1 MRSVTTQAT
10 NKLNRIERDIP
21 EGLIVDAA
29 WLEARGYS
37 TSLRSKYVKAG
48 WLEQPTRG
56 VYRRPYSGALDW
68 QLAILSLQTLLSV
81 PLIVGGRTAIELQGR
96 GHYLKRDQDEVHL
109 YGDVRPPAWL
119 DKLDLGVAFRVHRSA
134 TLFTNEPTT
143 RALTNVV
150 FDARTRKVKTADHI
164 HGSWTSYP
172 LGHWGWPLTI
182 STLERAY
189 LELLGELPDRETFH
203 QADVLMEGLSDLS
216 PRRLQK
222 LLEDCRSIKVKRLF
236 LFFADRHN
244 HAWLKRL
251 DKSRIE
257 LGTGK
262 RQLVKGGR
270 YDATY
275 QITVPERF

>member
-1 MRSVTTQAT
+1 MSSVTVQKET
-10 NKLNRIERDIP
+10 KLNQLERDIP
-21 EGLIVDAA
+21 EGMVVDAA
-29 WLEARGYS
+29 WLEAKGYS
-37 TSLRSKYVKAG
+37 RSLRGQYVQRG

-56 VYRRPYSGALDW
+56 VYRRPYGTLDW
-68 QLAILSLQTLLSV
+68 QLVVLSLQTLLSV
-81 PLIVGGRTAIELQGR
+81 PLVVGGRTAIELQGR
-96 GHYLKRDQDEVHL
+96 GHYLKHDQDEVHL

-119 DKLDLGVAFRVHRSA
+119 ARLDLGVAFRTHDAA
-134 TLFTNEPTT
+134 TLFASAPST
-143 RALTNVV
+143 RGLTHVE
-150 FDARTRKVKTADHI
+150 FDARTRKAKSADPV
-164 HGSWTSYP
+164 HGSFTSYP
-172 LGHWGWPLTI
+172 LGHWQWPLTI

-189 LELLGELPDRETFH
+189 LELLGELPGRETFH

-236 LFFADRHN
+236 FFFADRHG

-251 DKSRIE
+251 DKSRID
-257 LGTGK
+257 LGSGK